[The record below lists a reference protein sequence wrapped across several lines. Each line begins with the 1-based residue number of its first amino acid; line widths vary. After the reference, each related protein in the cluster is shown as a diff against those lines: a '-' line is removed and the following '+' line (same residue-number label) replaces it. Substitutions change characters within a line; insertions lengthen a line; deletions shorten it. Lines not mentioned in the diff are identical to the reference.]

1 MSVVIKVMGNCDT
14 SDRNNAKP
22 FTLHVVPDRLTT
34 IEFNRNSLGKPTLEF
49 VTHGDKTQRFIDYP
63 GGNVYV
69 MDNGNTIA
77 TYAYS
82 CGFGKDDVER
92 MRADVLATKH
102 GKALDLSGDLHDNLI
117 YALLEIRLI
126 DRDVKQTRHIEFVK
140 ADDPNFACEVNHL
153 LGELFTDKFAGKL
166 IAYYD
171 SMGGEIVAVVK

>member
-34 IEFNRNSLGKPTLEF
+34 IEFNRNSMGKPTLEF
-49 VTHGDKTQRFIDYP
+49 VAHGDKSQRFIDYP

-77 TYAYS
+77 TYTYS
-82 CGFGKDDVER
+82 SCFGKDDVDR
-92 MRADVLATKH
+92 MYADARATTY
-102 GKALDLSGDLHDNLI
+102 GRMLDANGELDDNLI
-117 YALLEIRLI
+117 HALLEIRLI

-140 ADDPNFACEVNHL
+140 SDNPNFVSQVNRL
-153 LGELFTDKFAGKL
+153 LQELFTGKL
-166 IAYYD
+166 TAYYAGA
-171 SMGGEIVAVVK
+171 SGKIIVIVK

>member
-1 MSVVIKVMGNCDT
+1 MSVIIKVMGNCDT

-49 VTHGDKTQRFIDYP
+49 VAHGDKSQRFIDYP

-82 CGFGKDDVER
+82 CGFGKDDVDR
-92 MRADVLATKH
+92 MYADVRATTY
-102 GKALDLSGDLHDNLI
+102 GNVLDENGELDDNLI
-117 YALLEIRLI
+117 RVLLEIRLI
-126 DRDVKQTRHIEFVK
+126 DRDIKQTRNIDFVK
-140 ADDPNFACEVNHL
+140 SDNPNFVSHVNRL
-153 LGELFTDKFAGKL
+153 LQELFTGNL
-166 IAYYD
+166 TAYYAGA
-171 SMGGEIVAVVK
+171 GGKIIAIVK

>member
-49 VTHGDKTQRFIDYP
+49 VTHGDKAQRFIDYP

-82 CGFGKDDVER
+82 CGFGKDDVDR
-92 MRADVLATKH
+92 MYADVRATTYGEVLDTS
-102 GKALDLSGDLHDNLI
+102 GKLDDSLI
-117 YALLEIRLI
+117 HALLEIRLI
-126 DRDVKQTRHIEFVK
+126 DRDIKQTRNIEFVK
-140 ADDPNFACEVNHL
+140 SDNPNFVSHVNRL
-153 LGELFTDKFAGKL
+153 LQELFTGKL
-166 IAYYD
+166 TAYYD
-171 SMGGEIVAVVK
+171 GMNGKIIAIVS

>member
-1 MSVVIKVMGNCDT
+1 MSVIIKVMGNCDT

-49 VTHGDKTQRFIDYP
+49 VAHGDKSQRFIDYP

-82 CGFGKDDVER
+82 CGFGKDDVDR
-92 MRADVLATKH
+92 MYADVRATTY
-102 GKALDLSGDLHDNLI
+102 GNVLDENGELDDRLI
-117 YALLEIRLI
+117 CALLEIRLI
-126 DRDVKQTRHIEFVK
+126 DRDIKQTRNIEFVK
-140 ADDPNFACEVNHL
+140 SDDPNFVSRVNRL
-153 LGELFTDKFAGKL
+153 LQELFTGKL
-166 IAYYD
+166 TAYYAGA
-171 SMGGEIVAVVK
+171 GGKIIAIVK

>member
-34 IEFNRNSLGKPTLEF
+34 IEFNRDSMGRPTLEF
-49 VTHGDKTQRFIDYP
+49 VAHGDKDQRFIDYP

-82 CGFGKDDVER
+82 CGFGKDDVDR
-92 MRADVLATKH
+92 MYADVRATTYGEVLDTS
-102 GKALDLSGDLHDNLI
+102 GKLDDSLI
-117 YALLEIRLI
+117 HALLEIRLI
-126 DRDVKQTRHIEFVK
+126 DRDIKQTRNIEFVK
-140 ADDPNFACEVNHL
+140 SDNPNFVSHVNRL
-153 LGELFTDKFAGKL
+153 LQELFTGKL
-166 IAYYD
+166 TAYYD
-171 SMGGEIVAVVK
+171 GMNGKIVAIVS

>member
-49 VTHGDKTQRFIDYP
+49 VTHGDKAQRFIDYP

-82 CGFGKDDVER
+82 CGFGKDDVDR
-92 MRADVLATKH
+92 MYADVRATTY
-102 GKALDLSGDLHDNLI
+102 GEVLDASGELDDNLI
-117 YALLEIRLI
+117 RALLEIRLI
-126 DRDVKQTRHIEFVK
+126 DRDIKQTRHIEFVK
-140 ADDPNFACEVNHL
+140 SDNPNFVSHVNRL
-153 LGELFTDKFAGKL
+153 LQELFTGKL

>member
-1 MSVVIKVMGNCDT
+1 MSVIVKVMGNCDT

-49 VTHGDKTQRFIDYP
+49 VAHGDKAHRFIDYP

-82 CGFGKDDVER
+82 CGFGMDDVER
-92 MRADVLATKH
+92 MRADIRACQPERKLEENDKLV
-102 GKALDLSGDLHDNLI
+102 N
-117 YALLEIRLI
+117 ALLEVRLV
-126 DRDVKQTRHIEFVK
+126 DRSVKQRRRIEFVK
-140 ADDPNFACEVNHL
+140 SDDADFKKDINQL
-153 LGELFTDKFAGKL
+153 LNQLFVGRLT
-166 IAYYD
+166 AYYENIE
-171 SMGGEIVAVVK
+171 GVIIAVVE

>member
-49 VTHGDKTQRFIDYP
+49 VTHGDKSQRFIDYP

-77 TYAYS
+77 TYTYS
-82 CGFGKDDVER
+82 SCFGKDDVDR
-92 MRADVLATKH
+92 MYADARATTYGRVLDAS
-102 GKALDLSGDLHDNLI
+102 GELDDNLI
-117 YALLEIRLI
+117 HALLEIRLI
-126 DRDVKQTRHIEFVK
+126 DRDIKQTRHIEFVK
-140 ADDPNFACEVNHL
+140 SDNPNFVSHVNRL
-153 LGELFTDKFAGKL
+153 LQELFTGKL
-166 IAYYD
+166 VTYYAGAGGKIIA
-171 SMGGEIVAVVK
+171 IVK